1 MRVELSASALHDLE
15 CIGDYIAQDSPQQAK
30 SFVKKLRGQCT
41 RVANT
46 PLAFRLRTE
55 LGTNIRSSAYG
66 NYVIFFYADDNV
78 LRILRI
84 LHGSMDI
91 EPQFN
96 KTPPSPPK

>member
-1 MRVELSASALHDLE
+1 MRVELSRSALHDLE
-15 CIGDYIAQDSPQQAK
+15 CIGDFIAQDSPQRAK
-30 SFVKKLRGQCT
+30 NFVKKLRGQCNKI
-41 RVANT
+41 AET

-66 NYVIFFYADDNV
+66 NYVIFYCVDENI

-91 EPQFN
+91 ETRFSAEQQ
-96 KTPPSPPK
+96 